1 MYLYRKAQRD
11 REKEEELRIITEER
25 NARNAELQRRI
36 ELRKLAKLKKKK
48 QEEVP
53 KHTKKSLKNVQK
65 KKVDE
70 AVIQSAELVV
80 RELTEIVT
88 NKVEIVSK
96 LCQNCDRGRIS
107 RDFVASESAKNAKR
121 RRNVNVNAKTA
132 RRSEL
137 ELR

>member
-53 KHTKKSLKNVQK
+53 TQLFLNLSKMSREKLSNLEREKKSNLSELSKIGKNVKNGLNYQK
-65 KKVDE
+65 Y
-70 AVIQSAELVV
+70 
-80 RELTEIVT
+80 
-88 NKVEIVSK
+88 
-96 LCQNCDRGRIS
+96 
-107 RDFVASESAKNAKR
+107 
-121 RRNVNVNAKTA
+121 
-132 RRSEL
+132 
-137 ELR
+137 